1 MVLGYSYRYYDDDP
15 GDSAA
20 SPTIYAASEVS
31 LDGETPR
38 HAASGAEVKERWLLS
53 AEVRWVDEQ
62 PYHPDAD
69 IPLETVT
76 EKMSKSRGNVVN
88 PDEVI
93 AKFGTDAMRLYEM
106 FMGPVE
112 KGAPWSDE
120 AIPGL
125 HRFLQRAHRLVAG
138 EEGATAPDPG
148 AARPE
153 QARLVAETIH
163 GVTDDVE
170 NMRFNTA
177 ISKLMVFVRDI
188 AREGEALPRE
198 AADAFVRLLSPFA
211 PHLAEELWRHLGREG
226 SVAHATWPEAD
237 PALLVRDLVRLAV
250 QVNGKRRDEIEIA
263 ADAAEEAIRA
273 TALASEAVQRHLG
286 GREPK
291 KVIVVPGRLV
301 NVVG

>member
-1 MVLGYSYRYYDDDP
+1 
-15 GDSAA
+15 
-20 SPTIYAASEVS
+20 
-31 LDGETPR
+31 
-38 HAASGAEVKERWLLS
+38 
-53 AEVRWVDEQ
+53 
-62 PYHPDAD
+62 
-69 IPLETVT
+69 
-76 EKMSKSRGNVVN
+76 MSKSRGNVVN

-138 EEGATAPDPG
+138 DDGATPPSEGAG
-148 AARPE
+148 SPE
-153 QARLVAETIH
+153 QARLTAETIA

-177 ISKLMVFVRDI
+177 ISKLMVFVRDV
-188 AREGEALPRE
+188 AREGEPLPRE
-198 AADAFVRLLSPFA
+198 AADPFARLLSPFA
-211 PHLAEELWRHLGREG
+211 PHLAEELWRHLGHDG
-226 SVAHATWPEAD
+226 SVALAVWPEAD
-237 PALLVRDLVRLAV
+237 PALLVREMARLAV
-250 QVNGKRRDEIEIA
+250 QVNGKRRDEIEVP
-263 ADAAEEAIRA
+263 ADAPEDDVRA
-273 TALASEAVQRHLG
+273 AALASEAVQRHLG